1 MRMQDGETPLMAAVQ
16 KGHLEAARVLLVECN
31 CNANA
36 KSLVG
41 YSVYLTVHST
51 PRAQHISIIC
61 VYHTTHYTCTVILSL
76 LCVHVAIITNVY
88 KYIIMYMYVV
98 DYLKFDAKIRMFK
111 FYLWPSTLSS
121 LDSLE

>member
-1 MRMQDGETPLMAAVQ
+1 MAVLLSMEMSFISGYSAVHVSRKALQSVILSTLYPFTCHIHAYMHMQDGETPLMAAVQ

-51 PRAQHISIIC
+51 PHAQHIRIIC
-61 VYHTTHYTCTVILSL
+61 ASEQ
-76 LCVHVAIITNVY
+76 
-88 KYIIMYMYVV
+88 
-98 DYLKFDAKIRMFK
+98 F
-111 FYLWPSTLSS
+111 S
-121 LDSLE
+121 